1 MIKNKS
7 LLSKKQ
13 FFVFYLSTYFNI
25 LIIQRIKHE
34 YLKSQFR
41 LKIVRTNKQER
52 LQGLNQTI
60 Q

>member
-25 LIIQRIKHE
+25 LIIRRIKQE
-34 YLKSQFR
+34 CLKSQFR
-41 LKIVRTNKQER
+41 LKIVQTNKQEH

>member
-25 LIIQRIKHE
+25 LIIRGIKQE
-34 YLKSQFR
+34 YLKS
-41 LKIVRTNKQER
+41 
-52 LQGLNQTI
+52 
-60 Q
+60 

>member
-25 LIIQRIKHE
+25 LIIRRIKQE
-34 YLKSQFR
+34 YLKSYFR
-41 LKIVRTNKQER
+41 LKIAQTSKPMH
-52 LQGLNQTI
+52 LQRLNQTI